1 MTIDFD
7 VSQAEWSRTMPEW
20 HQYMTALFHDL
31 IWWRG
36 RQLTTGHDATC
47 PARYSDESECAGAGD
62 GFCADVI
69 DCTCKLIDSG
79 TQFAHWTDPYCRMHG
94 EPLRSRPVATYNKPP
109 ACTCRYG
116 LHPTIWSPT
125 HRVDVP
131 GVGMRGAAYTFRI
144 DRRCPH
150 HGDVRRAD
158 VVIDWCE
165 QNGVHLFAW
174 QRDAIRAAY
183 TGQMV
188 QRSGR
193 TGMTTV
199 LRALEAYGER
209 VPIMLDEAGAW
220 LVLDDA
226 ERRGD

>member
-1 MTIDFD
+1 MNDSPGPEILR
-7 VSQAEWSRTMPEW
+7 RTPETEEFLI
-20 HQYMTALFHDL
+20 YKLALFDDL
-31 IWWRG
+31 VWWRG

-62 GFCADVI
+62 GFCTDVI

-94 EPLRSRPVATYNKPP
+94 EPLRSRPVATYGKPP

-144 DRRCPH
+144 DGRCPH
-150 HGDVRRAD
+150 HGEARYV
-158 VVIDWCE
+158 
-165 QNGVHLFAW
+165 GVMVGSEPHVPAW
-174 QRDAIRAAY
+174 
-183 TGQMV
+183 V
-188 QRSGR
+188 
-193 TGMTTV
+193 
-199 LRALEAYGER
+199 
-209 VPIMLDEAGAW
+209 
-220 LVLDDA
+220 VLDDA